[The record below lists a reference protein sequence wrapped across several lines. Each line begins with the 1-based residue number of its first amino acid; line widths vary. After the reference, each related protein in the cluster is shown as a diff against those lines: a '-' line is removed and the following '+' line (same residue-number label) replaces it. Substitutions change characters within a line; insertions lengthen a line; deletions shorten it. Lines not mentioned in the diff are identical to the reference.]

1 MKKIKNVELE
11 RVKMQID
18 AIQDYIEMLD
28 RLPRPLKDKL
38 VVSLDDVY
46 VDIVMH
52 SEVVSYE

>member
-18 AIQDYIEMLD
+18 AIQDYIEMLG
-28 RLPRPLKDKL
+28 RLPRPLKDEL
-38 VVSLDDVY
+38 VVSLDDIY